1 MPKFC
6 ITLAQLPTFIGP
18 CGFTSAKEM
27 FVNAGEFLFWVSAQ
41 RGSVFLL
48 SLFVFS
54 VVAAANGFAPKVFFF
69 CRRRRCSCRY
79 HWSGGVSC
87 SSTICRGGSE
97 PLLFSFLGRRFLEM
111 PHELIRSIKLSLPFP
126 PAVLVLFPA
135 LNITTVTTT
144 ATITISSRLLP
155 FSTVHVHGLRT
166 LLDSNRQRSFLS
178 FFFFDV
184 VFVFVPGRG
193 RRAAEYILQRT
204 HGRS

>member
-69 CRRRRCSCRY
+69 CRRRLEGCPR
-79 HWSGGVSC
+79 GV
-87 SSTICRGGSE
+87 TGDDDENETREMGIILTTTSE
-97 PLLFSFLGRRFLEM
+97 KDEWVKFYAR
-111 PHELIRSIKLSLPFP
+111 
-126 PAVLVLFPA
+126 VLFKY
-135 LNITTVTTT
+135 V
-144 ATITISSRLLP
+144 
-155 FSTVHVHGLRT
+155 
-166 LLDSNRQRSFLS
+166 
-178 FFFFDV
+178 
-184 VFVFVPGRG
+184 
-193 RRAAEYILQRT
+193 
-204 HGRS
+204 